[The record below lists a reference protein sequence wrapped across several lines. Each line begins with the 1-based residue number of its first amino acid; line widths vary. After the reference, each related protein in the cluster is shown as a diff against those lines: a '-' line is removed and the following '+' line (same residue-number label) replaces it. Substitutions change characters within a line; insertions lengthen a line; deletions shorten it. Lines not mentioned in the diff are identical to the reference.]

1 MDPLLAVPS
10 FQQMARNTGQ
20 TPEQY
25 LASLDEGDLNVH
37 RQILLGAERKPA
49 SVAPVLES
57 ATAPPTVKPQIPILT
72 PVAEPYVEPV
82 AVPDPALANTGIPDG
97 FKVVDYPVGPKG
109 THTVLFNAAT
119 GETRPHSESSNQFF
133 GTPTAERK
141 TQEITRQAYG
151 QSEFN
156 VPLDMAKIDARQA
169 DGALTTA
176 MTGENLDA
184 AVLANQNVNSLATA
198 AETYNPAE
206 LIPGATSGSL
216 NTFTDVPH
224 GLDDLATENPALPTT
239 QQSSVQTPSPANGPY
254 LARPVL
260 DDEMSNSTVETLNPT
275 YGPHTASPS
284 LVDTTTPTNTT
295 KTDPVIQT
303 GQNGT
308 TSRTP
313 ILSRGGKSMTGNAR
327 GSNRPQAYQTPKGES
342 LIRIG
347 GAMYSG
353 ALQGDGLGAATREYG
368 SIQDANRATQE
379 RVDQAAEATRLAELR
394 AKATG
399 SKAGSA
405 AATKASAA
413 NQKALDIVNDSL
425 WGMQNGLDAIE
436 ASRAAGGNLTGIG
449 GIFKGLFDRFTGDPD
464 ANRRLTLERLRVNDA
479 LLRTAET
486 KGAISNSEMSLFLK
500 PAPINLE
507 DEQVWVDWINLRM
520 EALGRVQTRL
530 QGGVVLGPGERANN
544 FGTYGSE
551 GEFKFTPEMQ
561 AAFDK
566 YKQ

>member
-1 MDPLLAVPS
+1 MEFPKSLLEDTNVIK
-10 FQQMARNTGQ
+10 MAASKGI
-20 TPEQY
+20 TPTEY
-25 LASLDEGDLNVH
+25 LQSILDGP
-37 RQILLGAERKPA
+37 QSPILEN
-49 SVAPVLES
+49 LES
-57 ATAPPTVKPQIPILT
+57 GPRMDTGPTV
-72 PVAEPYVEPV
+72 
-82 AVPDPALANTGIPDG
+82 
-97 FKVVDYPVGPKG
+97 
-109 THTVLFNAAT
+109 AT
-119 GETRPHSESSNQFF
+119 QP
-133 GTPTAERK
+133 
-141 TQEITRQAYG
+141 
-151 QSEFN
+151 
-156 VPLDMAKIDARQA
+156 
-169 DGALTTA
+169 ALTTKPNPIFSS
-176 MTGENLDA
+176 GNGSVNHSDL
-184 AVLANQNVNSLATA
+184 VRAN
-198 AETYNPAE
+198 
-206 LIPGATSGSL
+206 GAL
-216 NTFTDVPH
+216 N
-224 GLDDLATENPALPTT
+224 ATEGDRSGAYQPWDYTMGAIADPLPDT
-239 QQSSVQTPSPANGPY
+239 QAVVVDASNQPPNPANGPY

-295 KTDPVIQT
+295 KTDPVLQT

-327 GSNRPQAYQTPKGES
+327 GSNRPQAYQTPMGES

-353 ALQGDGLGAATREYG
+353 ALQGNGIGAATQEYG

-379 RVDQAAEATRLAELR
+379 RVDQASEATRLAELR

-405 AATKASAA
+405 AATKAAA
-413 NQKALDIVNDSL
+413 KNQKALDTVNDSL
-425 WGMQNGLDAIE
+425 WGMQNGLDAIA
-436 ASRAAGGNLTGIG
+436 ASRAAGGNLTGLG
-449 GIFKGLFDRFTGDPD
+449 GIFKGLFDGFTGDAD
-464 ANRRLTLERLRVNDA
+464 ANRRLTLERLKVNDA

-500 PAPINLE
+500 PAPTNFKDE
-507 DEQVWVDWINLRM
+507 DVWVDWIELRM